1 MDAYTGDAVFRKVGD
16 IEQLVFE
23 GSLTL
28 GDVQSCIGLAG
39 AHREKL
45 FFGVLSDKITISLN
59 RAATTVVIDD
69 EDVKF
74 GRKRRRK
81 EDPFE
86 EKIAKSMAALQEKI
100 PDVARVD
107 KTRDLLKALC
117 ALKDVSSGTPA
128 VDAFSVFLKAEA
140 LVLLKLSFK
149 VGARRFNRFDLFR
162 LLGELF
168 GVFITNLL
176 RNLVLVT
183 VLLSLLLKSFV
194 RLPERSKLL
203 VELCD
208 LGCRIH
214 DSLEKN
220 VHRHGLVD
228 DAHRAARRRGFTLS

>member
-107 KTRDLLKALC
+107 KTRELLKALC

-149 VGARRFNRFDLFR
+149 VGARVSLSAMARA
-162 LLGELF
+162 
-168 GVFITNLL
+168 L
-176 RNLVLVT
+176 RDSRDGA
-183 VLLSLLLKSFV
+183 LSKLEASDADRDAALLL
-194 RLPERSKLL
+194 L
-203 VELCD
+203 V
-208 LGCRIH
+208 
-214 DSLEKN
+214 N
-220 VHRHGLVD
+220 VS
-228 DAHRAARRRGFTLS
+228 AATEPATATTAATATAATAAAPAPPASPAP

>member
-1 MDAYTGDAVFRKVGD
+1 MDAYQGDAVFKKVGD

-69 EDVKF
+69 EDVKS

-100 PDVARVD
+100 SDVARVD
-107 KTRDLLKALC
+107 KTRELLKALC
-117 ALKDVSSGTPA
+117 GLKDVSSGTPA
-128 VDAFSVFLKAEA
+128 VDTFSVFLKAEA

-149 VGARRFNRFDLFR
+149 VGAR
-162 LLGELF
+162 
-168 GVFITNLL
+168 VS
-176 RNLVLVT
+176 
-183 VLLSLLLKSFV
+183 LSAMARALNDCSDGALSKIEATDGD
-194 RLPERSKLL
+194 RDAAANARAGDAGAAPAQPEP
-203 VELCD
+203 
-208 LGCRIH
+208 G
-214 DSLEKN
+214 
-220 VHRHGLVD
+220 G
-228 DAHRAARRRGFTLS
+228 RRGDGLQRGGGGGDAVVQRGRRGGGGGGGG